1 VEIITLEQRIKSVI
15 REVPDFPKPGIL
27 FKDIMPIMQDP
38 ELCRDITETFC
49 ERIRHLN
56 IDALC
61 AIESRGF
68 FFGPMICQRLNIPF
82 IPIRKKGKLPGDT
95 ISYSYDLEYGQATV
109 EIHKDVLDPG
119 TRVIVHDDLLATGG
133 TAAAAAELMLSQK
146 AEVVGFSFLVN
157 LSFLKG
163 EERLQ
168 SYASDFIH
176 LVEY

>member
-1 VEIITLEQRIKSVI
+1 METITLEAQIKSAI

-38 ELCRDITETFC
+38 QLCEAITEAFC
-49 ERIRHLN
+49 DQIRPLE

-68 FFGPMICQRLNIPF
+68 FFGPIICQKLNIPF

-95 ISYSYDLEYGQATV
+95 ITYSYELEYGSATV
-109 EIHKDVLDPG
+109 EIHKDVVDPG
-119 TRVIVHDDLLATGG
+119 MRVLVHDDLLATGG

-146 AEVVGFSFLVN
+146 ATVAGFAFLVN
-157 LSFLKG
+157 LSFLYG
-163 EERLQ
+163 EERLK

-176 LVEY
+176 LVNY